1 MHPGIIGKLG
11 GNPSGRAFLLRTK
24 TALVEINTFRIAHFF
39 ALMRSASNF
48 IAQSALS
55 AAVVIFVVLTAIG
68 ISTTVWGLTPDDSL
82 RIYAVNVVKTT
93 PFEKPFTGYGIY
105 LGKGAVITAAHVI
118 GRWGFLKDPHV
129 LIAGQYL
136 PATIVKE
143 GSVEQTYVTLL
154 SIDEMRLPASLQ
166 LRRNPLCKQPPQVG
180 ENVIVIE
187 PERAAY
193 TQIMSPLF
201 IAPKFRWRFDTL
213 IRDLVGG
220 SGSGVF
226 DAEKRCL
233 MGILSRRVPK
243 YDYRQQY
250 GSIIA
255 ESVSSAGYFVSASK
269 IADFIPPEFRF

>member
-1 MHPGIIGKLG
+1 MI
-11 GNPSGRAFLLRTK
+11 
-24 TALVEINTFRIAHFF
+24 
-39 ALMRSASNF
+39 
-48 IAQSALS
+48 
-55 AAVVIFVVLTAIG
+55 IFVVLATTG
-68 ISTTVWGLTPDDSL
+68 ISTPVCGLTPDDSL

-118 GRWGFLKDPHV
+118 GRLGFLKDPHV
-129 LIAGQYL
+129 LVAGQYL
-136 PATIVKE
+136 PAKIVKE
-143 GSVEQTYVTLL
+143 GSIEQTDVTLL
-154 SIDEMRLPASLQ
+154 TVDEMRLPASLQ

-180 ENVIVIE
+180 ENVIVID
-187 PERAAY
+187 PDRMAY
-193 TQIMSPLF
+193 TQILSPLL
-201 IAPKFRWRFDTL
+201 IAPQFRWRFNTL
-213 IRDLVGG
+213 IRDPIGA

-255 ESVSSAGYFVSASK
+255 ESVSSAGYFVSASE

>member
-11 GNPSGRAFLLRTK
+11 GKPGSGAFLLRIK
-24 TALVEINTFRIAHFF
+24 TASVEKNTFRIAYFL
-39 ALMRSASNF
+39 ALVRSASNF

-136 PATIVKE
+136 PAKIVKE
-143 GSVEQTYVTLL
+143 GSEQTDVTLL

-180 ENVIVIE
+180 ENVVVID
-187 PERAAY
+187 PKGTAY

-201 IAPKFRWRFDTL
+201 IAPKF
-213 IRDLVGG
+213 
-220 SGSGVF
+220 
-226 DAEKRCL
+226 
-233 MGILSRRVPK
+233 
-243 YDYRQQY
+243 
-250 GSIIA
+250 
-255 ESVSSAGYFVSASK
+255 
-269 IADFIPPEFRF
+269 